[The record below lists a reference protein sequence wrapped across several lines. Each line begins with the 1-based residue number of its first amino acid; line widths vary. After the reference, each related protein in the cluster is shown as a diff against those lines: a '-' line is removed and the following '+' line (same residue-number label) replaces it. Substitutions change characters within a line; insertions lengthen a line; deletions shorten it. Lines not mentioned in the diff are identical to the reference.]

1 MLVAELMTRDP
12 ITISMDETVAQIQ
25 HLLEQHRFH
34 HLLVVED
41 GRLVGVVSDRDV
53 LAALSPFVGRRDER
67 AADARLLLRHAHQ
80 IMTRDPIRVNESTPV
95 VEAASLILAHRIS
108 AVPVVDANGVPVGIL
123 TWRDLV
129 SWAVSQMARNKAA

>member
-1 MLVAELMTRDP
+1 MLVADLMTPDP

-25 HLLEQHRFH
+25 HLLEQHQFH
-34 HLLVVED
+34 HLLVVEE

-67 AADARLLLRHAHQ
+67 AADARLLERRAHQ
-80 IMTRDPIRVNESTPV
+80 IMTRNPIRVNDSMPAM
-95 VEAASLILAHRIS
+95 EAASLILAHRIS
-108 AVPVVDANGVPVGIL
+108 SVPVVDANAAPVGIL

>member
-1 MLVAELMTRDP
+1 MLVAQLMSP
-12 ITISMDETVAQIQ
+12 NPVTISPDETVAQIQ

-34 HLLVVED
+34 HLLVVEE

-67 AADARLLLRHAHQ
+67 AADARLLRRHAHQ
-80 IMTRDPIRVNESTPV
+80 IMTRNPVRVTESTPLT
-95 VEAASLILAHRIS
+95 EAASLILAHRIS
-108 AVPVVDANGVPVGIL
+108 SVPVVDASGAPVGIL

-129 SWAVSQMARNKAA
+129 SWAVAQMARNKAA

>member
-1 MLVAELMTRDP
+1 MLVADLMTRDP

-25 HLLEQHRFH
+25 HLLEQHHFH
-34 HLLVVED
+34 HLLVVEE

-67 AADARLLLRHAHQ
+67 AADARLLKRHAHQ
-80 IMTRDPIRVNESTPV
+80 IMTRDPIRVTASHPLID
-95 VEAASLILAHRIS
+95 AASLILAHRIS
-108 AVPVVDANGVPVGIL
+108 AVPVVDDADAPVGIL

-129 SWAVSQMARNKAA
+129 SWSVGQMARNKAA